1 MYLRFC
7 SGEKKKKNMLRNT
20 FCSDKHL
27 YFLAKKNHPR
37 LLQYGTF
44 FFFFFVTIPPFLHYC
59 PLFVT
64 VCYSFALF
72 VLYSLFR
79 SVQTPVW
86 AIVYCMENFRKTRKI
101 LYCNAT
107 FSYGTLIKQQSGLS
121 RNYRLRQLPRGNLM
135 FLKQIFALR
144 TSNFQGASIRP
155 IVPRHIQSIVFN
167 LLFTT
172 KFSSSRQFKT
182 HIELFSIYM
191 DESRESQI

>member
-27 YFLAKKNHPR
+27 YFLAKKKPSHVAARWN
-37 LLQYGTF
+37 LVS
-44 FFFFFVTIPPFLHYC
+44 FFFVTIPPFLHYS

-107 FSYGTLIKQQSGLS
+107 FSYGTLIKQ
-121 RNYRLRQLPRGNLM
+121 
-135 FLKQIFALR
+135 
-144 TSNFQGASIRP
+144 
-155 IVPRHIQSIVFN
+155 
-167 LLFTT
+167 
-172 KFSSSRQFKT
+172 
-182 HIELFSIYM
+182 
-191 DESRESQI
+191 